1 MRLQCDYVGYP
12 KIWQEIKDELQ
23 FVNDI
28 VVSKNSVF
36 SLLRLNQGIND
47 AIISIITKGYED
59 IIYLII
65 EMIILVL
72 WCTKTPLT
80 TNEVNVK
87 NVKDF

>member
-12 KIWQEIKDELQ
+12 KIWQETKDELQ

-28 VVSKNSVF
+28 VVRKNSVF
-36 SLLRLNQGIND
+36 CLLGLNQ
-47 AIISIITKGYED
+47 ISYKCFEYYKKISN
-59 IIYLII
+59 IIYLLF

-72 WCTKTPLT
+72 WCIKTPLT

>member
-36 SLLRLNQGIND
+36 YLLRLNHIN
-47 AIISIITKGYED
+47 ATNISSITKGHKD
-59 IIYLII
+59 IIYLLV

>member
-12 KIWQEIKDELQ
+12 KIWQETKDELQ

-36 SLLRLNQGIND
+36 HLLGHNLND

-65 EMIILVL
+65 EMIFLVL